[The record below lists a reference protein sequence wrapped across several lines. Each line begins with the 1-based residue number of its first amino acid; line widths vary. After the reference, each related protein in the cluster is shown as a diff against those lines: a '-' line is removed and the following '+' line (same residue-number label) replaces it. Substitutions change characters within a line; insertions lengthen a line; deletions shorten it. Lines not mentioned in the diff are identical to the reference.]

1 VTGEVRE
8 AHLFDVIRNIELGDY
23 LTFVVRSHQLAPG
36 VGGYQLSVLWRL
48 LEEAR
53 STEKDILVATACRC
67 HGVINALRF
76 NRKAQS
82 A

>member
-1 VTGEVRE
+1 
-8 AHLFDVIRNIELGDY
+8 LFDVFRNREVEGHV
-23 LTFVVRSHQLAPG
+23 TQVVRSHQLAPG

-67 HGVINALRF
+67 HGVIDALRF
-76 NRKAQS
+76 SRTAQS